1 MNWLAIILSV
11 ILLIVLYYVF
21 TFYTSDVSTLAKS
34 ADLSV
39 GNVPSI
45 PHTNIN
51 SPGSANFAYGIWL
64 YVVKAPENGWIYAVS
79 DTDQTKDI
87 TTKFSKDT
95 PNANVEVGLA
105 INPSTAEL
113 YAVYG
118 GQNYVVT
125 NNFPFQKWV
134 HVIISYDTAG
144 RFIDLYLDGK
154 MISSIKDKITD
165 GSKSADVIYKMK
177 TDTFFF
183 GKGNVNVGAL
193 QHWTTSM
200 DPQTA
205 WSTYLKAAGIKVNP
219 INQYGVGVDLYK
231 NNDVT
236 YQQRI
241 I

>member
-64 YVVKAPENGWIYAVS
+64 YVVKAPTNGWIYTVS
-79 DTDQTKDI
+79 STDKTDI
-87 TTKFSKDT
+87 QFSKETNPD
-95 PNANVEVGLA
+95 VDVGLA
-105 INPSTAEL
+105 IKSGTAEL

-118 GQNYVVT
+118 GKTYIVT

-154 MISSIKDKITD
+154 MISSIKDKLEI
-165 GSKSADVIYKMK
+165 GEQAIVISRMK

-236 YQQRI
+236 YTQRI

>member
-64 YVVKAPENGWIYAVS
+64 YVVKAPTNGWIYTVS
-79 DTDQTKDI
+79 STDKTDI
-87 TTKFSKDT
+87 QFSKETNPD
-95 PNANVEVGLA
+95 VDVGLA
-105 INPSTAEL
+105 IKSGTAEL

-118 GQNYVVT
+118 GKTYIVT

-236 YQQRI
+236 YTQRI